1 MINAIAK
8 ITGIPSPI
16 NNPKINGI
24 LDFSGVG
31 SGGTGVSPVTL
42 IVIIWS
48 DCFDQVSKEDWILNV

>member
-1 MINAIAK
+1 MINTIAK

-42 IVIIWS
+42 IVIVWS
-48 DCFDQVSKEDWILNV
+48 DCFDQV

>member
-8 ITGIPSPI
+8 ITGIPKSI
-16 NNPKINGI
+16 NKPKINGI
-24 LDFSGVG
+24 LSVFG